1 MDSNH
6 SKIERIVRKRKKRA
20 SPKKECPIPFAII
33 ITIANDDA
41 KVILIIALN
50 ATAPRLKSLKRSDS
64 SRCGKT
70 CRLKSC
76 RQF

>member
-50 ATAPRLKSLKRSDS
+50 ATASRLKSLKRPDS
-64 SRCGKT
+64 SRRGKT
-70 CRLKSC
+70 CCLKSS